1 MTLRAEAIY
10 ENGVLKLAVPL
21 PLREHQKV
29 DLVINSGPSWAE
41 RTAGILRWNGSAK
54 DLRRIAE
61 EDEFGIMGA
70 Q

>member
-1 MTLRAEAIY
+1 MTFKSEAVF
-10 ENGVLKLAVPL
+10 ENGVLRPMDPL

-29 DLVINSGPSWAE
+29 EIVIQVEPSWTE
-41 RTAGILRWNGSAK
+41 RTAGILRWTGNQE

-61 EDEFGIMGA
+61 DDEFGVLGT